1 MRNFPS
7 SADLSR
13 EQQAIYSEHLDKALL
28 IIGPPGTGKTVMA
41 IMRAQRMQEQNNET
55 ARILMHNTT
64 LREFTHSQAR
74 DIEVE
79 TMQKYLKKKYNLS
92 SRELNHTGKYEFPW
106 ISLYTRTKHH
116 LDTNQLKKIFPRQII
131 IDEGQDFPMELWEI
145 LSEIWI
151 KLRKENI
158 NFVPSV
164 MADENQRLNQEA
176 NSNIDDI
183 RNGLGL
189 YTDCFDS
196 FKESSLTKNYRN
208 TQQIAAFAKHFY
220 VGNQTET
227 PSSEDCRSGSKP
239 ILFFHKSSNHDVLIE
254 RVLQYK
260 INNPNKTIGI
270 LVAQNASRTR
280 VETIGLRL
288 QGEVKKRDL
297 SINVQYYI
305 SNSKIPLKELN
316 FDTTNTITVLTK
328 QSSKGLEFDCVFV
341 PSLNDIEYSDQGF
354 LYAMD
359 LYVVFHRAR
368 DQLFLGSN
376 LSAPEIKNKD
386 ILIPDILCKP
396 LRVTD
401 YKGKPL
407 QIGFSNK
414 SNLEEFVN
422 IEDGI
427 IDIKKA
433 QSDHNLTSN
442 KQEKVLKENEKLPVP
457 ELEKNEIIDL
467 TNGTNEAMHMESQ
480 KLKEKKLDK
489 EDEDANKI
497 NEALKFIKNLS
508 HNAANADRLEKK
520 IASLGFGDRNV
531 IRMKWHNLIK
541 PKRVIIKK
549 ENNLSKNIP
558 IAKIEK
564 NKLPKLE
571 ISIVSG
577 NKADMY
583 MIHSLIK
590 EYLIDKN
597 QNTIQVISLKKNKNR
612 VFKSF
617 HRFLSQ
623 NLSGIANY
631 IIPDQTNTKIIFQS
645 KTRKKSIEVL
655 DHVSEIS
662 WKSKII
668 ILGLEDLKKEDFE
681 DKKIEELL
689 INISLMPDQ
698 IVNIIHPNTAEE
710 TPGVLYM
717 NRKNDDGSLETK
729 YYEF

>member
-116 LDTNQLKKIFPRQII
+116 LDTDQLKKIFPRQII

-376 LSAPEIKNKD
+376 LSASEIKNKD
-386 ILIPDILCKP
+386 ILIPDILYKP

-414 SNLEEFVN
+414 SSLEEFVN

-433 QSDHNLTSN
+433 QSDQNLASN
-442 KQEKVLKENEKLPVP
+442 KQEKVLKENERLPIP
-457 ELEKNEIIDL
+457 ELEKNEIL
-467 TNGTNEAMHMESQ
+467 YVTNETNEAHHMESQ
-480 KLKEKKLDK
+480 KLKEKKLGK

-508 HNAANADRLEKK
+508 HNAANAAKLEEK
-520 IASLGFGDRNV
+520 IALLSFGDRNV

-541 PKRVIIKK
+541 PKKVKVRK

-564 NKLPKLE
+564 NELPKLE

-583 MIHSLIK
+583 MIHALIK

-597 QNTIQVISLKKNKNR
+597 QSTIQVISLKKNKNK

-655 DHVSEIS
+655 DHGSEIL

-689 INISLMPDQ
+689 INISLMPEQ
-698 IVNIIHPNTAEE
+698 LVNIIHPNTAEE

-717 NRKNDDGSLETK
+717 NSKNDDGSLETK

>member
-41 IMRAQRMQEQNNET
+41 IMRAQRMREQNNET

-64 LREFTHSQAR
+64 LREFTHSQAK
-74 DIEVE
+74 DIDVE
-79 TMQKYLKKKYNLS
+79 TMQSYLKKKYRLTN
-92 SRELNHTGKYEFPW
+92 RDLNHTGQYEFPW

-116 LDTNQLKKIFPRQII
+116 LDVHELKKIFPRQII

-189 YTDCFDS
+189 YADCFDS
-196 FKESSLTKNYRN
+196 FKESILTKNYRN

-227 PSSEDCRSGSKP
+227 PNSEDCRSGSKP
-239 ILFFHKSSNHDVLIE
+239 ILFFHKSSNHDVLVE

-270 LVAQNASRTR
+270 LVAQNASRNR

-288 QGEVKKRDL
+288 QGEVKKRNL

-305 SNSKIPLKELN
+305 SNSKLTLKELN

-354 LYAMD
+354 LYSMD

-376 LSAPEIKNKD
+376 LSASEIKANK
-386 ILIPDILCKP
+386 IVIPDILHKP
-396 LRVTD
+396 LRVSD
-401 YKGKPL
+401 YNGKPL
-407 QIGFSNK
+407 QVGFTNQS
-414 SNLEEFVN
+414 SLEELVN
-422 IEDGI
+422 VEDGI
-427 IDIKKA
+427 IDIKKP
-433 QSDHNLTSN
+433 QSNQSPASN
-442 KQEKVLKENEKLPVP
+442 KQEKVLKKYEEYGQMIAE
-457 ELEKNEIIDL
+457 ELITSRDKKV
-467 TNGTNEAMHMESQ
+467 Q
-480 KLKEKKLDK
+480 KKLEK
-489 EDEDANKI
+489 EDEDKAVIKEVTEMISKMAYTDSNKI
-497 NEALKFIKNLS
+497 KLDQAMKSL
-508 HNAANADRLEKK
+508 
-520 IASLGFGDRNV
+520 SLGDQ
-531 IRMKWHNLIK
+531 NLIRARWQKTTQNKNSKISIKSKTWLVEKVNKDQEKIKAIK
-541 PKRVIIKK
+541 PIS
-549 ENNLSKNIP
+549 NAP
-558 IAKIEK
+558 KIEL
-564 NKLPKLE
+564 N
-571 ISIVSG
+571 IVSG
-577 NKADMY
+577 NKSDFRK
-583 MIHSLIK
+583 IIEIIKKTLIK
-590 EYLIDKN
+590 ENRSYVQI
-597 QNTIQVISLKKNKNR
+597 ISIKKDHNR

-617 HRFLSQ
+617 SRFLSQ
-623 NLSGIANY
+623 NLTGIADY
-631 IIPDQTNTKIIFQS
+631 VATSPSSNTIHFRHKNKQ
-645 KTRKKSIEVL
+645 KSIK
-655 DHVSEIS
+655 IS
-662 WKSKII
+662 SADSVTLWKDKII
-668 ILGLEDLKKEDFE
+668 ILGLEDLKEEDF
-681 DKKIEELL
+681 KNPVIEGLL
-689 INISLMPDQ
+689 INAALLPEQ
-698 IVNIIHPNTAEE
+698 VVNIIHPNTAEE
-710 TPGVLYM
+710 TPGVKYI
-717 NRKNDDGSLETK
+717 NEKNDDGSLVTK
-729 YYEF
+729 YDEL

>member
-41 IMRAQRMQEQNNET
+41 IMRAQRMREQNNET
-55 ARILMHNTT
+55 ARILMHNNT
-64 LREFTHSQAR
+64 LREFTHSQAK

-79 TMQKYLKKKYNLS
+79 TMQRYLKKKYNLTN
-92 SRELNHTGKYEFPW
+92 RDLNHTGQYEFPW
-106 ISLYTRTKHH
+106 INLYTTTKHH
-116 LDTNQLKKIFPRQII
+116 LNVDELKKVFPRQII

-260 INNPNKTIGI
+260 INNPNKTVGV
-270 LVAQNASRTR
+270 LVAQNASRNR
-280 VETIGLRL
+280 VQTIGLRL
-288 QGEVKKRDL
+288 QGEVKKRNL
-297 SINVQYYI
+297 PINVQYYI
-305 SNSKIPLKELN
+305 SNSKLPLKELN

-354 LYAMD
+354 LYSMD

-376 LSAPEIKNKD
+376 LNASEIKANK
-386 ILIPDILCKP
+386 LVIPDILHKP
-396 LRVTD
+396 LRVRD
-401 YKGKPL
+401 YKGDPM
-407 QIGFSNK
+407 QVGFGNENSLK
-414 SNLEEFVN
+414 EFVN
-422 IEDGI
+422 VEDGI
-427 IDIKKA
+427 IDPTKNKEEAASVLRTSTPIKETEQNDKEISVRKDPKVQAEIKA
-433 QSDHNLTSN
+433 NEN
-442 KQEKVLKENEKLPVP
+442 NEK
-457 ELEKNEIIDL
+457 
-467 TNGTNEAMHMESQ
+467 A
-480 KLKEKKLDK
+480 
-489 EDEDANKI
+489 
-497 NEALKFIKNLS
+497 
-508 HNAANADRLEKK
+508 
-520 IASLGFGDRNV
+520 
-531 IRMKWHNLIK
+531 
-541 PKRVIIKK
+541 IIKK
-549 ENNLSKNIP
+549 VTEMI
-558 IAKIEK
+558 
-564 NKLPKLE
+564 NKLAYTNSNKAKLDQAMKSLSLGDQNIFRARWQKIIQNKNSK
-571 ISIVSG
+571 ISIKKKDTSDAKQIIDEARLELNIVSG
-577 NKADMY
+577 NKSD
-583 MIHSLIK
+583 LIK
-590 EYLIDKN
+590 ILSIIKDALIEKN
-597 QNTIQVISLKKNKNR
+597 QNKIQIVSLKKDKNR
-612 VFKSF
+612 VFKRFS
-617 HRFLSQ
+617 RFLNQ

-631 IIPDQTNTKIIFQS
+631 VMPNPSNHTILFKNKNKQKAIKII
-645 KTRKKSIEVL
+645 SINE
-655 DHVSEIS
+655 EII
-662 WKSKII
+662 WKDKII
-668 ILGLEDLKKEDFE
+668 ILGLEDLKDDDLDDSQIKEV
-681 DKKIEELL
+681 LL
-689 INISLMPDQ
+689 KTSLLPSQ
-698 IVNIIHPNTAEE
+698 VVNIIHPNTAEE
-710 TPGVLYM
+710 TPGIKYV
-717 NRKNDDGSLETK
+717 NNKNDDGSLITK
-729 YYEF
+729 YDEL

>member
-41 IMRAQRMQEQNNET
+41 IMRAQRMREQNNET

-64 LREFTHSQAR
+64 LREFTHSQAK
-74 DIEVE
+74 DIDVE
-79 TMQKYLKKKYNLS
+79 TMQSYLRKKYNLTN
-92 SRELNHTGKYEFPW
+92 RDLTHTGQYEFPW

-116 LDTNQLKKIFPRQII
+116 LDVHELKKIFPRQVI

-196 FKESSLTKNYRN
+196 FKESSLSKNYRN

-227 PSSEDCRSGSKP
+227 PNSEDCRSGSKP
-239 ILFFHKSSNHDVLIE
+239 ILFFHKSSSHDVLIE

-270 LVAQNASRTR
+270 LVAQNASRNR
-280 VETIGLRL
+280 VQTIGLRL
-288 QGEVKKRDL
+288 QDEVKKRNL
-297 SINVQYYI
+297 PINVQYYI
-305 SNSKIPLKELN
+305 SNSKLTLKELN

-354 LYAMD
+354 LYSMD

-376 LSAPEIKNKD
+376 LNASEIKANKVV
-386 ILIPDILCKP
+386 IPDILHKP
-396 LRVTD
+396 LRVRD
-401 YKGKPL
+401 YKGDPM
-407 QIGFSNK
+407 QVGFDNE
-414 SNLEEFVN
+414 SNLREFIDV
-422 IEDGI
+422 EDGI
-427 IDIKKA
+427 IDPTKQKEEIK
-433 QSDHNLTSN
+433 S
-442 KQEKVLKENEKLPVP
+442 VLKTSTAPKETKPKDKASSVPEDPKVQAEIQAKENNEK
-457 ELEKNEIIDL
+457 
-467 TNGTNEAMHMESQ
+467 A
-480 KLKEKKLDK
+480 
-489 EDEDANKI
+489 
-497 NEALKFIKNLS
+497 
-508 HNAANADRLEKK
+508 
-520 IASLGFGDRNV
+520 
-531 IRMKWHNLIK
+531 
-541 PKRVIIKK
+541 IIKK
-549 ENNLSKNIP
+549 VTEMISKLPYTNSNKVKLEETMKSLSLGDQNILRARWQKITQSKNSKVSIKSKK
-558 IAKIEK
+558 IKGSSQDQKKSSAKK
-564 NKLPKLE
+564 NSSNQPKTELN
-571 ISIVSG
+571 IVSG
-577 NKADMY
+577 NKSVERK
-583 MIHSLIK
+583 IISIIKKHLIK
-590 EYLIDKN
+590 NNNELI
-597 QNTIQVISLKKNKNR
+597 QIISLKKDEKR

-617 HRFLSQ
+617 SRFLNQ
-623 NLSGIANY
+623 NLTGIAD
-631 IIPDQTNTKIIFQS
+631 IIMSIPSTQTLSFKNKNKTKNIKILS
-645 KTRKKSIEVL
+645 VDKEV
-655 DHVSEIS
+655 E
-662 WKSKII
+662 WKHKVI
-668 ILGLEDLKKEDFE
+668 ILGLEDLKKDELADP
-681 DKKIEELL
+681 KIEEIL
-689 INISLMPDQ
+689 INAALLPEH

-710 TPGVLYM
+710 TPGVRYI
-717 NRKNDDGSLETK
+717 NEKNDDGSLVTK
-729 YYEF
+729 YDEL

>member
-92 SRELNHTGKYEFPW
+92 RGELTHTGKYEFPW
-106 ISLYTRTKHH
+106 ISLYNRTKHH
-116 LDTNQLKKIFPRQII
+116 LNMNELKKIFPRQVI

-239 ILFFHKSSNHDVLIE
+239 ILFFHKSSNHGVLVE

-270 LVAQNASRTR
+270 LVAQNASRNR

-376 LSAPEIKNKD
+376 LSASEIKNNE
-386 ILIPDILCKP
+386 ILIPDILHKP
-396 LRVTD
+396 LRVKD

-407 QIGFSNK
+407 QVGFNYK
-414 SNLEEFVN
+414 SNLEEFVTV
-422 IEDGI
+422 EDGI
-427 IDIKKA
+427 MDINITKTNKDQGSKK
-433 QSDHNLTSN
+433 QKLSLDDNPKNNQTWLSE
-442 KQEKVLKENEKLPVP
+442 KKVLITKKGLD
-457 ELEKNEIIDL
+457 ELHHKKDL
-467 TNGTNEAMHMESQ
+467 
-480 KLKEKKLDK
+480 KFKDK
-489 EDEDANKI
+489 DKSLNKI
-497 NEALKFIKNLS
+497 EDVLEFIQRLPFS
-508 HNAANADRLEKK
+508 EVNAKKLEKK
-520 IASLGFGDRNV
+520 MESLSFGDKNI
-531 IRMKWHNLIK
+531 IRMKWQNLLK
-541 PKRVIIKK
+541 PKKK
-549 ENNLSKNIP
+549 KIVKKDDTSIETNITKVNKNTS
-558 IAKIEK
+558 
-564 NKLPKLE
+564 PKLE

-577 NKADMY
+577 NKGDMY
-583 MIHSLIK
+583 LIRSLIK

-597 QNTIQVISLKKNKNR
+597 QNNIQVISLKKSKNR
-612 VFKSF
+612 VFKTF

-623 NLSGIANY
+623 NLDGIANY
-631 IIPDQTNTKIIFQS
+631 IIPDQNKTQIMFQS
-645 KTRKKSIEVL
+645 NTRKKLIKVL
-655 DHVSEIS
+655 DQESDIC

-668 ILGLEDLKKEDFE
+668 ILGLEDLRKDDFIN
-681 DKKIEELL
+681 KGIEELM
-689 INISLMPDQ
+689 IGISLKPEQ
-698 IVNIIHPNTAEE
+698 LVNIIHPNTADE
-710 TPGVLYM
+710 TPGVSYM
-717 NRKNDDGSLETK
+717 NNKNDDGSLETK

>member
-305 SNSKIPLKELN
+305 SNSKISLKELN

-467 TNGTNEAMHMESQ
+467 TNGTNEALHMESQ